1 MKKLILIFSL
11 MITFK
16 AQAQVV
22 FCPPGA
28 EWHYLFNGT
37 IFFPGNTYNETIK
50 YTGDTIDGIDT
61 VKILSHVRFFMA
73 CGLWPYPRVTYI
85 KQKADT
91 IYFKNSLT
99 SGTWQVL
106 FNFAALPGQ
115 SWHTTLKTSSTGS
128 QTFTTTVNSISTITV
143 NGFALKQLNVSNTGA
158 WSGGIITERFG
169 GNLFL
174 FNFSYRTIGSC
185 DGDWLLENLCYTDSV
200 FGTHQYGEHGCW
212 YSTVNVNGLF
222 EGETISDI
230 RIYPNPSANQI
241 NLEFNRSVKN
251 LSLQVM
257 NAFGQIFY
265 LPNNEFENGKF
276 EVEVSKLE
284 SGIYFLKLFENDQL
298 VGTHKIIKQ

>member
-61 VKILSHVRFFMA
+61 VKILSHVRFFTA
-73 CGLWPYPRVTYI
+73 CGQWPYPRETYI

-99 SGTWQVL
+99 QGTWQIL

-115 SWHTTLKTSSTGS
+115 SWYATIQKSLTVL

-143 NGFALKQLNVSNTGA
+143 NGIALKQLHISNSGA

-174 FNFSYRTIGSC
+174 FNFSFRTPSSC

-212 YSTVNVNGLF
+212 YSTINVNGLL
-222 EGETISDI
+222 EREIISDS
-230 RIYPNPSANQI
+230 RIYPNPSVNQFTLELI
-241 NLEFNRSVKN
+241 KPVKDLNLQ
-251 LSLQVM
+251 LM
-257 NAFGQIFY
+257 NAQGQIFH
-265 LPNNEFENGKF
+265 LPYHEMENRKF
-276 EVEVSKLE
+276 EVDVSKLE